1 MAGDLPPGRWSALL
15 VGAWWPARPDAPMAG
30 VTYWRKA
37 AQLKRNE
44 ANDLR
49 NERSLLAVNQGRT
62 ADDLLER
69 YWRGEQRLAT
79 IAHQCEVKSDQSEQ
93 VADAVNYL
101 RDRLTEIAQSGN
113 QQINQILA
121 GKGPIEAKV
130 AAVNAVIEQSNA
142 MADHVGATAMSNII
156 DATQR
161 VFDETIGG
169 DAHTWLRDHGVSLD
183 APARPRPVTAE
194 DMTSM
199 TANSPAGSPFGA
211 APSAPSHSTTTSGPP
226 TAPTPTSP
234 FGTAPMV
241 LSSSSTSSGP
251 PTAPTPTSPFGTA
264 PMVLSSS
271 STSSGPPTAPTPTS
285 PFGTAPMVLS
295 SSSTSSGPPT
305 APTPTSPFGTAPM
318 VLSSSATTSGPPTA
332 PTPTSP
338 FGTAPMVLSSS
349 STSSGPPTAPTP
361 TSPFGTAPMPP
372 GPPPPGTVSPPL
384 PPSAPAVGVGGP
396 SVPAAGM
403 PPAAA
408 AATAPLSPQS
418 LGQSF
423 TTGMTTGTPAAAG
436 AQALSAGVVH
446 AATEP
451 LPPPAPPPTTP
462 TVTTPTVATATTA
475 GIPHIPDSA
484 PTPSPAPIAPPT
496 TDNASAMTPIA
507 PMVANG
513 PPASPAPPA
522 AAPAGPLPA
531 YGADLRPPVTT
542 PPATPPTP
550 TGPIS
555 GAAVTPSSPA
565 AGGSL
570 MSPVVNKSTAPATT
584 QAQPSNP
591 TPPLASATAAAT
603 TGAAAGDTSRRAAE
617 QQRLRRIL
625 DTVARQ
631 EPGLS
636 WAAGLRDNG
645 QTTLLVTDLA
655 SGWIPPHIRLPAHIT
670 LLEPAP
676 RRRHATVTDLLGT
689 TTVAAAH
696 HPHGYLSQPD
706 PDTPALTGDRT
717 ARIAPTID
725 ELGPTLVETVRR
737 HDTLPRIAQA
747 VVVAATRNYG
757 VPDNE
762 TDLLHHK
769 TTEIHQAVLTTYPNH
784 DIATVVDWM
793 LLAAINALIAG
804 DQSGANYHLA
814 WAIAAISTR
823 RSR

>member
-30 VTYWRKA
+30 VTYWREA

-234 FGTAPMV
+234 FGTAPM
-241 LSSSSTSSGP
+241 
-251 PTAPTPTSPFGTA
+251 
-264 PMVLSSS
+264 
-271 STSSGPPTAPTPTS
+271 
-285 PFGTAPMVLS
+285 
-295 SSSTSSGPPT
+295 
-305 APTPTSPFGTAPM
+305 
-318 VLSSSATTSGPPTA
+318 
-332 PTPTSP
+332 
-338 FGTAPMVLSSS
+338 
-349 STSSGPPTAPTP
+349 SGPPTAPTP

-436 AQALSAGVVH
+436 AQALSAGALH

>member
-1 MAGDLPPGRWSALL
+1 M
-15 VGAWWPARPDAPMAG
+15 
-30 VTYWRKA
+30 
-37 AQLKRNE
+37 
-44 ANDLR
+44 
-49 NERSLLAVNQGRT
+49 
-62 ADDLLER
+62 
-69 YWRGEQRLAT
+69 
-79 IAHQCEVKSDQSEQ
+79 
-93 VADAVNYL
+93 
-101 RDRLTEIAQSGN
+101 
-113 QQINQILA
+113 
-121 GKGPIEAKV
+121 EAKV

-295 SSSTSSGPPT
+295 SSSTS
-305 APTPTSPFGTAPM
+305 
-318 VLSSSATTSGPPTA
+318 SGPPTA